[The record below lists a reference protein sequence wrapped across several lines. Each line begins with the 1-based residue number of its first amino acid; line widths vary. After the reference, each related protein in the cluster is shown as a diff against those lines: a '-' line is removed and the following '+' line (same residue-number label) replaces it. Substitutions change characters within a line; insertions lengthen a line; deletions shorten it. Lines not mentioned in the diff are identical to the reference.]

1 METGTRGAVAP
12 GILCT
17 VTDDIE
23 GGLLMADNHA
33 GSIMPRQ

>member
-1 METGTRGAVAP
+1 MRGEVAP
-12 GILCT
+12 SIPRT

-23 GGLLMADNHA
+23 EGLLMADNHA

>member
-1 METGTRGAVAP
+1 MVETEGP

-17 VTDDIE
+17 ATDDIE
-23 GGLLMADNHA
+23 GGPLMANNHA